1 MIIKKLLN
9 KIDLNIYSVLL
20 LFLAF
25 LTGLFKEIVIIYLII
40 FIHELGHVFMSLL
53 FKWKIKKITLYP
65 FGGITKYDEVI
76 DKKLYEEFIIY
87 IFGPLFQ
94 VLFFFIIST
103 LHNKYY
109 INDNTFYV
117 FKNYHYSILLFNLL
131 PIVPLDG
138 SKILNI
144 FFNKILNFRYSYLLS
159 IIISSFSLIIFIILH
174 IDYSYIILISFLVY
188 ELFFYIKNRNYIL
201 NKFILEKSLYK
212 NSYKNYKTIKSKKD
226 MYRNKK
232 NIIKE
237 NDIYITEN
245 RLYKW

>member
-1 MIIKKLLN
+1 MIITKLLN
-9 KIDLNIYSVLL
+9 KIDFNIYSILL

-25 LTGLFKEIVIIYLII
+25 LTGLFKEIIIIYLII
-40 FIHELGHVFMSLL
+40 FIHELGHIFMSIL
-53 FKWKIKKITLYP
+53 FKWKITKITLYP

-76 DKKLYEEFIIY
+76 DKNLYEEFIIY

-94 VLFFFIIST
+94 IVLFLIIT
-103 LHNKYY
+103 ILHNKYY
-109 INDNTFYV
+109 ISDNTFYI

-138 SKILNI
+138 SKLLNV
-144 FFNKILNFRYSYLLS
+144 FFNKIINFRCSYLLS
-159 IIISSFSLIIFIILH
+159 LIISSFSLIIFIVLH

-212 NSYKNYKTIKSKKD
+212 NKYKKYKKIKSKKD

-245 RLYKW
+245 RLYK